1 VNDNG
6 NNSASLEEDTL
17 SSLRSLNQ
25 SRRRAVRVDAT
36 LRCAVCSRPLF
47 MPPPPRILKLAAGEG
62 GGDAGPAGAAAAASP
77 SLAGAGA
84 TVGVGVGAG
93 TGGKIWG
100 PPSVGSGCPT
110 GTVLYAGKHAL
121 HRVCLDV
128 RAKLKK

>member
-1 VNDNG
+1 
-6 NNSASLEEDTL
+6 
-17 SSLRSLNQ
+17 
-25 SRRRAVRVDAT
+25 
-36 LRCAVCSRPLF
+36 

-62 GGDAGPAGAAAAASP
+62 GGDAGPAGAAAAAAAAAAASP
-77 SLAGAGA
+77 SLAGPGA
-84 TVGVGVGAG
+84 AVGVGVGAG